1 MGNPAFLLANL
12 LAKAPISSYS
22 AKGCLSSL
30 TQIEWTAMK
39 SVISSSFLIMATGV
53 GAAIALQPAVVSA
66 KSEDALHSITT
77 ADTRDV
83 QAIALPLSIQSKS
96 AAQQKSG
103 QGKVFQLAQTQA
115 QPPASSGS
123 ETSPVPSIQGPG
135 SPSPAQRPQQP
146 NNQPTPPASNQSG
159 QTPAIANPDTLNPSP
174 NPLATPTRPQQVQT
188 TNTQAI
194 TLAQALELARRN
206 NRQLQAAELELERN
220 RVAEIEARGAF
231 YPTLSA
237 GANLTFQ
244 ESQGSVLDQLTGGA
258 SDPIDTSVSGT
269 LQLNYDLF
277 TSGRR
282 NAALRTAEGQTR
294 FQELQVETVKEQL
307 RLDVSTAYY
316 DMQQADEQV
325 RIARDALAQAQRS
338 LADAQALER
347 AGVGTRFDVL
357 QSQVDVANAQQDLT
371 NALSQQQINRR
382 TLVRRIGLA
391 QDANVVSAD
400 PVAVAGDWPL
410 TLEESIVQAYR
421 NRAELE
427 QQLVQREIAGQQ
439 RRRALSALGPQVS
452 LFGNYGQSNTLNRDT
467 GFSDNYSFGARLS
480 INLFDGGVARAQ
492 ARQQEINAQIAETQF
507 ADTRDNVRLQVEQA
521 FLQLQSN
528 RENIQSTALGLQTA
542 REALRL
548 ARLRFQAGVG
558 TQSDVLSSQTA
569 LTRAEVN
576 QLNAILGYNR
586 SLVSLQRAV
595 SNLPGGVLTNVP

>member
-1 MGNPAFLLANL
+1 
-12 LAKAPISSYS
+12 
-22 AKGCLSSL
+22 
-30 TQIEWTAMK
+30 MK

-53 GAAIALQPAVVSA
+53 GAAIALQPAMASA
-66 KSEDALHSITT
+66 KPEDALTFTTT

-83 QAIALPLSIQSKS
+83 QASTLPLPIQSQS
-96 AAQQKSG
+96 ATQQKSERE
-103 QGKVFQLAQTQA
+103 KVFQLSQTQTPTQV
-115 QPPASSGS
+115 QPPASPGS
-123 ETSPVPSIQGPG
+123 DDSPVPSIQGPG
-135 SPSPAQRPQQP
+135 SPAPGQRPRP
-146 NNQPTPPASNQSG
+146 LNNQPTPSTSPANNQPA
-159 QTPAIANPDTLNPSP
+159 QAPAIAPPDSLNPSP

-194 TLAQALELARRN
+194 TLEQALELARRN
-206 NRQLQAAELELERN
+206 NRQLQAAQLELERN
-220 RVAEIEARGAF
+220 RAAEREAQGAF

-244 ESQGSVLDQLTGGA
+244 DAQGSALDQLTGRGP
-258 SDPIDTSVSGT
+258 SDPIDTTVSGT

-282 NAALRTAEGQTR
+282 NAALRAAEGQTR
-294 FQELQVETVKEQL
+294 FQELQVETVREQL

-316 DMQQADEQV
+316 DMQQSDEQV

-439 RRRALSALGPQVS
+439 RRRALSTLGPQVS
-452 LFGNYGQSNTLNRDT
+452 LFGNYSQTNTLNRDT
-467 GFSDNYSFGARLS
+467 GFNENYSFGARLS

-507 ADTRDNVRLQVEQA
+507 ADTQDNVRLQVEQA